1 MHATPFLIV
10 AAFEA
15 VEKAVV
21 ARNKPRADA
30 KTTLLSRFELLITF
44 NSFDLTVP
52 DLMGIRVNNSR
63 IPVYCFLS
71 IHTLRVLGKQ

>member
-21 ARNKPRADA
+21 VKNKPRADA

-52 DLMGIRVNNSR
+52 DLMGTRSTTLGYL
-63 IPVYCFLS
+63 PYCSCPL
-71 IHTLRVLGKQ
+71 TLCKR

>member
-1 MHATPFLIV
+1 V

-21 ARNKPRADA
+21 ARNKPRVDA

-52 DLMGIRVNNSR
+52 DLMGTR
-63 IPVYCFLS
+63 S
-71 IHTLRVLGKQ
+71 ITLGYLFTAICPHIL

>member
-15 VEKAVV
+15 VEKVVV
-21 ARNKPRADA
+21 ARNKPRVDA
-30 KTTLLSRFELLITF
+30 KTTLLSRFELRITF

-52 DLMGIRVNNSR
+52 DLMGDR
-63 IPVYCFLS
+63 S
-71 IHTLRVLGKQ
+71 ITLGYLFTAFCPHTLSALGKQ